1 MEAED
6 KLVAHEGA
14 GCESEGCRNMVQ
26 KPTSSAAQ
34 GIWEADGV
42 EEEVNIQH
50 DNLTKR
56 ATGADPRAV
65 QQNMDVESSYHG
77 EGEGRGAEKR
87 GGSEGGFTMSKVR
100 HQHWDSGQKVSHHV
114 FGDALEMLE

>member
-56 ATGADPRAV
+56 ATGADPRVV

-87 GGSEGGFTMSKVR
+87 GGSEGGFTVSKVR
-100 HQHWDSGQKVSHHV
+100 HNIGIVGKRSAIMFLATH
-114 FGDALEMLE
+114 